1 MFPGCP
7 EHCNAEGTLSEYSRN
22 TAWRLGIFVTPKITY
37 SYWFITILI
46 FSILKMIIFSL
57 YLKISSIISLI
68 AFFCSL
74 KTFLIFLSSQS
85 LISSFFS
92 IKKMFLMS
100 NCSINC
106 FFFSFFWSNLFSFSN
121 FQTLDLYFSS
131 LFVLKK
137 NNYFLKNK
145 SPLYSL
151 KHFKI
156 LVILSNTKI
165 LLIMQ
170 IIIKLTSSIFIFS
183 NNLFIIFFT
192 YMKIS

>member
-1 MFPGCP
+1 
-7 EHCNAEGTLSEYSRN
+7 
-22 TAWRLGIFVTPKITY
+22 
-37 SYWFITILI
+37 
-46 FSILKMIIFSL
+46 MIIFSL

-68 AFFCSL
+68 AFFSSL

-85 LISSFFS
+85 LISSCFS

-121 FQTLDLYFSS
+121 FQTLDLYY
-131 LFVLKK
+131 VLKK

-165 LLIMQ
+165 LLIVQ
-170 IIIKLTSSIFIFS
+170 IIIKLTSSIFMFS